1 MTLKL
6 SGLSLKELISLRSK
20 VETAI
25 QKLETTNL
33 SKARAEAA
41 KLAKEYGIPLEALV
55 EKDLLT
61 KSEKTKTAKTSK
73 TRKSVKKVPP
83 KYWHPDNHSLTWT
96 GRGLKP
102 KWVVSLLENGVKLDD
117 LAIK

>member
-1 MTLKL
+1 MTIKL
-6 SGLSLKELISLRSK
+6 SGLSLRELISLRSK

-25 QKLETTNL
+25 QKLETANL
-33 SKARAEAA
+33 SKARLEAT

-55 EKDLLT
+55 EKDQSG
-61 KSEKTKTAKTSK
+61 KSPRAKTAKIPK

-83 KYWHPDNHSLTWT
+83 KYRHPDDASLTWT

-102 KWVVSLLENGVKLDD
+102 RWIVSLLENGVQLED

>member
-1 MTLKL
+1 MTIKL

-33 SKARAEAA
+33 SKARLEAA
-41 KLAKEYGIPLEALV
+41 KLAKEYGVTLEALV
-55 EKDLLT
+55 EDDLAA
-61 KSEKTKTAKTSK
+61 KSPKTKTTTTPKTK
-73 TRKSVKKVPP
+73 KIAKKVPP
-83 KYWHPDNHSLTWT
+83 KYRHPDDSSLTWT

-102 KWVVSLLENGVKLDD
+102 KWIVGLLENGVTLND
-117 LAIK
+117 LVIK